1 MEFHQKYRGKMVIFR
16 DITVN
21 TLKGQGQKG
30 NFTLLPPL
38 KGGIREST
46 GEEKGERE
54 RERKER
60 KRRERE
66 GKKREK
72 KKEKEKE
79 KEEEREEGEEGKE
92 EEGDRAG
99 EQVHAYLGLRRIT
112 QIRVRPLSS
121 ENCI

>member
-1 MEFHQKYRGKMVIFR
+1 MVIFR

-46 GEEKGERE
+46 GERKRERRKERE
-54 RERKER
+54 RGRRK
-60 KRRERE
+60 
-66 GKKREK
+66 KKRESKKEEKKK
-72 KKEKEKE
+72 KKEKEK
-79 KEEEREEGEEGKE
+79 EREEGEEGKE
-92 EEGDRAG
+92 EEEDRAG
-99 EQVHAYLGLRRIT
+99 VQVHAYLRLRRIT
-112 QIRVRPLSS
+112 QIRVRLLSS

>member
-1 MEFHQKYRGKMVIFR
+1 MVIFR
-16 DITVN
+16 DVTVN

-30 NFTLLPPL
+30 DFTLLPPL
-38 KGGIREST
+38 KGGIRENT
-46 GEEKGERE
+46 GGEKGERE

-60 KRRERE
+60 KRRR
-66 GKKREK
+66 GRK
-72 KKEKEKE
+72 KKKEKE

-99 EQVHAYLGLRRIT
+99 EQVHAYLRLRRIT